1 MLSSKNFL
9 NFICVLMISL
19 FGLIGCS
26 KKEEPKVEA
35 PVPKD
40 YSMEKGIAKDAYIY
54 GFPIVDNYRIL
65 YSFFVNKEDSQY
77 KGEWNTI
84 INTDRVATPEDTAMQ
99 TPNSDTPYSHLGLD
113 LRTEP
118 IVITVPKMDAKR
130 YWSIQFIDLY
140 THNFAY
146 VGTRTTGNDGGHFM
160 IVGPDWKGETP
171 KGITKVIQSETQ
183 LGLGFFRTQ
192 LLNSADLP
200 NVKKIQAAYKAQT
213 LSKFLGEATTIP
225 APNPAPPID
234 YLKPIS
240 RDEQKTSP
248 DFYNILNFVLKFCPT
263 NSTETELMQNFAK
276 IKVSADQKIDF
287 AAMDSDLK
295 KAYTDGMLDA
305 WVSYEDFIKTKVNT
319 GEVVSGQVFGT
330 REHLQNNYMF
340 RMTGAQMGIWGN
352 SKDEA
357 IYPVYKL
364 DSNGKP
370 LDASQNNY
378 TIRFEK
384 GQLPPAN
391 AFWSMTMYNLPE
403 SLLVANKLNRYLIN
417 SPMLPNLKKDPDGG
431 ITLYIQNDSPGA
443 AKESNWLP
451 APNGPFAAF
460 LRIYWPK
467 PEALD
472 GTWKRPELVAT
483 EIKKS

>member
-1 MLSSKNFL
+1 MLSNKNL
-9 NFICVLMISL
+9 LRLICVLMIGLLS
-19 FGLIGCS
+19 LIGCS

-84 INTDRVATPEDTAMQ
+84 INTDRVATPADTAMQ

-130 YWSIQFIDLY
+130 YWSIQLIDLY

-160 IVGPDWKGETP
+160 IAGPDWKGEIP

-192 LLNSADLP
+192 LMNSADLP

-213 LSKFLGEATTIP
+213 LSKFLGEATTMP

-234 YLKPIS
+234 FLKPIS
-240 RDEQKTSP
+240 RDDQKTSP
-248 DFYNILNFVLKFCPT
+248 EFYNLLNFVLKFCPT
-263 NSTETELMQNFAK
+263 NATETELMQNFAK
-276 IKVSADQKIDF
+276 IKVGADQKIDL
-287 AAMDSDLK
+287 ATMDSDLK

-330 REHLQNNYMF
+330 REHLQNNYMY

-431 ITLYIQNDSPGA
+431 ITLYIQKDSPGA

-451 APNGPFAAF
+451 APDGPFAAF

-483 EIKKS
+483 EIKKP

>member
-1 MLSSKNFL
+1 MPSNKYLSQYL
-9 NFICVLMISL
+9 CVFMISL

-26 KKEEPKVEA
+26 KKEEPKVEI
-35 PVPKD
+35 PQPKD
-40 YSMEKGIAKDAYIY
+40 YSIEKSIAKDAYIY

-77 KGEWNTI
+77 KGDWNTI

-118 IVITVPKMDAKR
+118 IVISVPKMDAKR

-160 IVGPDWKGETP
+160 IAGPDWKGETP

-183 LGLGFFRTQ
+183 LGIGFFRTQ
-192 LLNSADLP
+192 LFNTADSA
-200 NVKKIQAAYKAQT
+200 NVKKIQAAYKAQP
-213 LSKFLGEATTIP
+213 LSRFLGEASTIP

-234 YLKPIS
+234 FLKPIS
-240 RDEQKTSP
+240 RDDQKTSP
-248 DFYNILNFVLKFCPT
+248 EFYNLLNFVLKFCPA
-263 NSTETELMQNFAK
+263 NSTETELMQKFAK
-276 IKVSADQKIDF
+276 IKLGPDQNIDF
-287 AAMDSDLK
+287 SAMDPDLK
-295 KAYTDGMLDA
+295 KSYLDGMLDA
-305 WVSYEDFIKTKVNT
+305 WTSYEDFIKTKVNT

-330 REHLQNNYMF
+330 REQLKNNYMY
-340 RMTGAQMGIWGN
+340 RMTGAQLGIWGN
-352 SKDEA
+352 SQDEA
-357 IYPVYKL
+357 IYPIYKI
-364 DSNGKP
+364 DSAGKP
-370 LDASQNNY
+370 LNAAENNY

-403 SLLVANKLNRYLIN
+403 SLLVTNKLNRYLIN
-417 SPMLPNLKKDPDGG
+417 SPMLPTLKKDPDGG
-431 ITLYIQNDSPGA
+431 ITLYIQKNSPGA

-451 APNGPFAAF
+451 APDGPFF
-460 LRIYWPK
+460 NVLRIYWPK
-467 PEALD
+467 PEAID
-472 GTWKRPELVAT
+472 ETWKRPELMAT
-483 EIKKS
+483 EIKKP

>member
-1 MLSSKNFL
+1 
-9 NFICVLMISL
+9 
-19 FGLIGCS
+19 
-26 KKEEPKVEA
+26 
-35 PVPKD
+35 
-40 YSMEKGIAKDAYIY
+40 
-54 GFPIVDNYRIL
+54 
-65 YSFFVNKEDSQY
+65 
-77 KGEWNTI
+77 
-84 INTDRVATPEDTAMQ
+84 
-99 TPNSDTPYSHLGLD
+99 
-113 LRTEP
+113 
-118 IVITVPKMDAKR
+118 
-130 YWSIQFIDLY
+130 
-140 THNFAY
+140 
-146 VGTRTTGNDGGHFM
+146 
-160 IVGPDWKGETP
+160 
-171 KGITKVIQSETQ
+171 
-183 LGLGFFRTQ
+183 
-192 LLNSADLP
+192 
-200 NVKKIQAAYKAQT
+200 
-213 LSKFLGEATTIP
+213 
-225 APNPAPPID
+225 
-234 YLKPIS
+234 
-240 RDEQKTSP
+240 
-248 DFYNILNFVLKFCPT
+248 
-263 NSTETELMQNFAK
+263 MQNFAK
-276 IKVSADQKIDF
+276 IKVGADQQVDF
-287 AAMDSDLK
+287 TTMDSDLK
-295 KAYTDGMLDA
+295 KAYTDGMSEA

-330 REHLQNNYMF
+330 REHLQNNYMY

-370 LDASQNNY
+370 LDASKNNY

-431 ITLYIQNDSPGA
+431 ITLYIQKDSPGA

-451 APNGPFAAF
+451 APNSPFAAF

-483 EIKKS
+483 EIKQP

>member
-1 MLSSKNFL
+1 MLSNKNL
-9 NFICVLMISL
+9 LRLICALMVGLLS
-19 FGLIGCS
+19 LIGCS

-84 INTDRVATPEDTAMQ
+84 INTDRVATPADTAMQ

-130 YWSIQFIDLY
+130 YWSIQLIDLY

-146 VGTRTTGNDGGHFM
+146 VGTRSTGNDGGHFM
-160 IVGPDWKGETP
+160 IAGPDWKGETP

-192 LLNSADLP
+192 LMNSADLP
-200 NVKKIQAAYKAQT
+200 NVKKIQAAYKAEP
-213 LSKFLGEATTIP
+213 LSKFIGEATTMP

-234 YLKPIS
+234 FLKPIS
-240 RDEQKTSP
+240 RDDQKTSP
-248 DFYNILNFVLKFCPT
+248 EFYNLLNFVLKFCPT

-276 IKVSADQKIDF
+276 IKVGADQKIDF
-287 AAMDSDLK
+287 ATMDSDLK
-295 KAYTDGMLDA
+295 KAYTDGMLNA
-305 WVSYEDFIKTKVNT
+305 WASYEDFIKTKVNS

-330 REHLQNNYMF
+330 REHLQNNYMY

-403 SLLVANKLNRYLIN
+403 SLLVENKLNRYLIN
-417 SPMLPNLKKDPDGG
+417 SPMLPTLKKDPDGG
-431 ITLYIQNDSPGA
+431 ITLYVQKDSPGA

-451 APNGPFAAF
+451 APDGPFAAF

-483 EIKKS
+483 EIKKP

>member
-1 MLSSKNFL
+1 MLSSKNL
-9 NFICVLMISL
+9 LRLICVLIIGLLS
-19 FGLIGCS
+19 LIGCS
-26 KKEEPKVEA
+26 KKEDPKVEA
-35 PVPKD
+35 QVPKD

-84 INTDRVATPEDTAMQ
+84 INTDRVATPADTAMQ

-130 YWSIQFIDLY
+130 YWSIQLIDLY

-146 VGTRTTGNDGGHFM
+146 VGTRSTGNDGGHFM
-160 IVGPDWKGETP
+160 IAGPDWKGETP

-192 LLNSADLP
+192 LMNSADLP

-213 LSKFLGEATTIP
+213 LSKFLGEAATMP

-234 YLKPIS
+234 FLKPIS
-240 RDEQKTSP
+240 RDDQKTSP
-248 DFYNILNFVLKFCPT
+248 EFYNLLNFVLKFCPT

-276 IKVSADQKIDF
+276 IKVGADQKIDF
-287 AAMDSDLK
+287 ATMDSDLK

-330 REHLQNNYMF
+330 REHLQNNYMY

-417 SPMLPNLKKDPDGG
+417 SPMLPNLKKDPDSG
-431 ITLYIQNDSPGA
+431 ITLYIQKDSPGA

-472 GTWKRPELVAT
+472 GSWKRPELVAT
-483 EIKKS
+483 EIKKP

>member
-9 NFICVLMISL
+9 NFVCVLMISL

-305 WVSYEDFIKTKVNT
+305 WISYEDFIKTKVNT

-352 SKDEA
+352 SKD
-357 IYPVYKL
+357 
-364 DSNGKP
+364 G
-370 LDASQNNY
+370 
-378 TIRFEK
+378 RFI
-384 GQLPPAN
+384 QSINRIPMAN
-391 AFWSMTMYNLPE
+391 L
-403 SLLVANKLNRYLIN
+403 
-417 SPMLPNLKKDPDGG
+417 
-431 ITLYIQNDSPGA
+431 
-443 AKESNWLP
+443 
-451 APNGPFAAF
+451 
-460 LRIYWPK
+460 
-467 PEALD
+467 
-472 GTWKRPELVAT
+472 
-483 EIKKS
+483 